1 VAIRVWKWD
10 TRKVAVIG
18 VVFLLL
24 EGSYVAGSLAKLL
37 HGAWMPLLAAAVLW
51 ILMKTWMDGRAIL
64 WRIISRGQIPVE
76 HVIRELEGGRIFRV
90 RGTGVFMSGTPD
102 GLPLVLLHHLK
113 HNKSLHER
121 VVLLTVQFH
130 EAPHVAPEKRVSLIE
145 LAPKFYRVVLHYGFV
160 ESPDVMGDLCRTLQ
174 CKSIQEMNYISF
186 YQAREL
192 LIPTGKGMMAL
203 WRKKVFVILSRIAR
217 PATGYFELPPRQ
229 VIELGIQM
237 EL

>member
-1 VAIRVWKWD
+1 
-10 TRKVAVIG
+10 
-18 VVFLLL
+18 
-24 EGSYVAGSLAKLL
+24 
-37 HGAWMPLLAAAVLW
+37 
-51 ILMKTWMDGRAIL
+51 
-64 WRIISRGQIPVE
+64 
-76 HVIRELEGGRIFRV
+76 
-90 RGTGVFMSGTPD
+90 
-102 GLPLVLLHHLK
+102 
-113 HNKSLHER
+113 
-121 VVLLTVQFH
+121 
-130 EAPHVAPEKRVSLIE
+130 
-145 LAPKFYRVVLHYGFV
+145 VVLHYGFV